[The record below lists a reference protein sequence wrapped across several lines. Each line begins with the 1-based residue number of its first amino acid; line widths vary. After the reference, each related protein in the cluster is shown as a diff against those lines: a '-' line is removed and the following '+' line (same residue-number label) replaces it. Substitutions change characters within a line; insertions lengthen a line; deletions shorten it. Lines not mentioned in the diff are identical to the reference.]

1 MTYDLTVQVTAKCAA
16 CGMKNQLTLS
26 RVSDEAKVSCSHC
39 GVALGLVG
47 ELVAASSPIEKS
59 RAAN

>member
-1 MTYDLTVQVTAKCAA
+1 MTFDKIVHVTTKCVD
-16 CGMKNQLTLS
+16 CGTENRLTLS
-26 RVSDEAKVSCSHC
+26 HVDREEKVSCSHC

-47 ELVAASSPIEKS
+47 ELVAASGPIDRA